1 MVKPRQI
8 PSLSV
13 KKLETIDK
21 QKQALELRLAG
32 RTWQEIADAL
42 GYASTGGAVAAVKTV
57 LSRSDADYG
66 DSFRTLTLE
75 RLTKI
80 LQTYWPAMLRGD
92 QSSATVCLKTI
103 KDMRDVTGIDMPAR
117 VEHSGPEGNPIQH
130 QVVTLDVGDIEDALA
145 TLRDAGAIRV
155 EANGHSEIAL
165 DALYP
170 AQADS

>member
-1 MVKPRQI
+1 MPKPRQI
-8 PSLSV
+8 PRLSV
-13 KKLETIDK
+13 KQLETIDR
-21 QKQALELRLAG
+21 QKQAVELRMAG
-32 RTWQEIADAL
+32 RTWHEIADSL
-42 GYASTGGAVAAVKTV
+42 GYASTSGAVAAVRAV

-66 DSFRTLTLE
+66 TQFRTLTLE

-92 QSSATVCLKTI
+92 QSSATVCLKAI

-117 VEHSGPEGNPIQH
+117 MEHSGPDGSPIQH
-130 QVVTLDVGDIEDALA
+130 QVMTLDIGDISEALT

-155 EANGHSEIAL
+155 ESNGHSDTAL

-170 AQADS
+170 AQADG

>member
-1 MVKPRQI
+1 MAKPRQI

-21 QKQALELRLAG
+21 QKQALELRMAG

-42 GYASTGGAVAAVKTV
+42 GYASHTGAIAAVKTV
-57 LSRSDADYG
+57 LARSDADYG
-66 DSFRTLTLE
+66 NSFRTLTLE

-130 QVVTLDVGDIEDALA
+130 QVVTIDVGDIEDALA

-155 EANGHSEIAL
+155 EANGHSDIAL

>member
-21 QKQALELRLAG
+21 QKQALELRMAG

-42 GYASTGGAVAAVKTV
+42 GYASHTGAIAAVKAV
-57 LSRSDADYG
+57 LARSVADYG
-66 DSFRTLTLE
+66 HSFRTLTLE

-130 QVVTLDVGDIEDALA
+130 QVVTIDVGDIEDALT

-155 EANGHSEIAL
+155 ETNGHSDAAL

-170 AQADS
+170 AQADT